1 MNIKLTEKK
10 YAYICNYFEWE
21 KKLKE
26 KILKKSNE
34 ILIIE
39 IECSDCKDKE
49 SLMIE
54 MFNKLNFPSYFS
66 YNWDSL
72 DECLNDLEWIE
83 YESLIIV
90 LKDTES
96 LLENE
101 IYNLEYFYDIISD
114 SLIEWN
120 EGINFDRDITLSRV
134 SYVFSTTENVDLLQ
148 EKLKKYDIE

>member
-1 MNIKLTEKK
+1 MNIKSIERK
-10 YAYICNYFEWE
+10 YVNIYEYFEWE
-21 KKLKE
+21 RIRE
-26 KILKKSNE
+26 KIAKQSNN

-39 IECSDCKDKE
+39 IECSNCKDKQ

-90 LKDTES
+90 LKDIEY
-96 LLENE
+96 LLVNE
-101 IYNLEYFYDIISD
+101 TYNLEYFYDIISD
-114 SLIEWN
+114 SLSEWS
-120 EGINFDRDITLSRV
+120 EGENFDRDKTSSRIY
-134 SYVFSTTENVDLLQ
+134 YVFSTT
-148 EKLKKYDIE
+148 

>member
-1 MNIKLTEKK
+1 MNIKSIERK
-10 YAYICNYFEWE
+10 YVHIYEYFERE
-21 KKLKE
+21 RIKE
-26 KILKKSNE
+26 KIINQSND

-39 IECSDCKDKE
+39 IECSNCKDKQ

-90 LKDTES
+90 LKDTEY
-96 LLENE
+96 LLVNE
-101 IYNLEYFYDIISD
+101 TYNLVYFYDIISE
-114 SLIEWN
+114 SLNEWN
-120 EGINFDRDITLSRV
+120 EGKNFDRDKTLSRIY
-134 SYVFSTTENVDLLQ
+134 YVFSTTENVNLLQ
-148 EKLKKYDIE
+148 GKPRK